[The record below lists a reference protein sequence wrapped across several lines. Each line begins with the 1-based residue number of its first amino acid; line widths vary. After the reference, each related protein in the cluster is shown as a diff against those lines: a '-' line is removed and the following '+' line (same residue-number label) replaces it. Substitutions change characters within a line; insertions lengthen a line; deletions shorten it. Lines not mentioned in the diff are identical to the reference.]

1 VGAKLAALI
10 GIVGCGAMAV
20 GSGGAFASEAGAA
33 PMKAK
38 PVSVARIVVDLVD
51 SSRPTAANG
60 TYPGA
65 PTRTLK
71 TTVSY
76 PTRGGRALRGPLPLV
91 VFATGY
97 QGTATNYAPLYDHWV
112 KAGYVVAA
120 PNFPL
125 SGENAPGGSSAADV
139 KNQPADVRFVLDQV
153 LKLDK
158 KRGSKLH
165 GLIDAK
171 RIGLA
176 GKSLGAITVLEVGYN
191 PAERDPRFKAVISL
205 TGAVGNG
212 QHFTGITT
220 PLLLVHGDADTSISI
235 DSSRSAYAAANSP
248 KFFVTI
254 IGSTHGSAFG
264 GASDPPSRAVERTTL
279 DFLDA
284 FVKGK
289 NAGLTRLQTDGNVSG
304 VATLQAAP

>member
-1 VGAKLAALI
+1 
-10 GIVGCGAMAV
+10 
-20 GSGGAFASEAGAA
+20 
-33 PMKAK
+33 
-38 PVSVARIVVDLVD
+38 VARTVLTLVD
-51 SSRPTAANG
+51 TTRPTAVNG

-76 PTRGGRALRGPLPLV
+76 PTRRGKALPGPLPLV

-97 QGTATNYAPLYDHWV
+97 QGTGTNYAPLYDHWV

-120 PNFPL
+120 PEFPL
-125 SGENAPGGSSAADV
+125 SGENAPGGSTPADV

-158 KRGSKLH
+158 KKGSELH
-165 GLIDAK
+165 GLIDPQ

-191 PAERDPRFKAVISL
+191 PVERDPRFKAVISL

-212 QHFTGITT
+212 PHFTGITT
-220 PLLLVHGDADTSISI
+220 PLLLVHGDADTTISI
-235 DSSRSAYAAANSP
+235 DSSRSAYAAAGSP

-254 IGSTHGSAFG
+254 IGSTHVSAFG
-264 GASDPPSRAVERTTL
+264 GASDPPSLAVERTTL

-289 NAGLTRLQTDGNVSG
+289 QAGVARLHTDGTVSG

>member
-1 VGAKLAALI
+1 MAA
-10 GIVGCGAMAV
+10 
-20 GSGGAFASEAGAA
+20 GSGGAAFASDGGSA
-33 PMKAK
+33 PVKAK
-38 PVSVARIVVDLVD
+38 PIAVARTVLTLVD
-51 SSRPTAANG
+51 TTRPTAVNG

-76 PTRGGRALRGPLPLV
+76 PVRGARALRGPLPLV
-91 VFATGY
+91 VFVTGY
-97 QGTATNYAPLYDHWV
+97 QGTGTNYAPLYDHWV

-120 PNFPL
+120 PEFPL
-125 SGENAPGGSSAADV
+125 SGEHAPGGSTPADV

-153 LKLDK
+153 LKLANLK
-158 KRGSKLH
+158 GSKLH

-191 PAERDPRFKAVISL
+191 PVERDPRFKAVISL

-212 QHFTGITT
+212 SHFSGITT
-220 PLLLVHGDADTSISI
+220 PLLLVHGSADTTISI
-235 DSSRSAYAAANSP
+235 DSSRSAYAAASSP

-254 IGSTHGSAFG
+254 VGSTHGSAFG
-264 GASDPPSRAVERTTL
+264 GASDPPSLAVERTTL

-284 FVKGK
+284 FVKHK
-289 NAGLTRLQTDGNVSG
+289 KAGAARLQTDGNVSG

>member
-1 VGAKLAALI
+1 VLTGA
-10 GIVGCGAMAV
+10 VGCAVIAAGTGGA
-20 GSGGAFASEAGAA
+20 AFASFRSGA
-33 PMKAK
+33 PVKAK
-38 PVSVARIVVDLVD
+38 PIAVARTVLTLVD
-51 SSRPTAANG
+51 TTRPTDANG

-76 PTRGGRALRGPLPLV
+76 PTQGGKTLRGPLPLV
-91 VFATGY
+91 VFATGF
-97 QGTATNYAPLYDHWV
+97 QGTSTNYAPLYDHWV
-112 KAGYVVAA
+112 KGGYVVAA
-120 PNFPL
+120 PEFPL
-125 SGENAPGGSSAADV
+125 SGGHAPGGSSAGDV
-139 KNQPADVRFVLDQV
+139 KNQPADVRFVLDKV
-153 LKLDK
+153 LELDK
-158 KRGSKLH
+158 KKGSKLH
-165 GLIDAK
+165 GLIDTK

-191 PAERDPRFKAVISL
+191 PAERDARFKAVISL
-205 TGAVGNG
+205 TGAVGG
-212 QHFTGITT
+212 GSHFTGITT
-220 PLLLVHGDADTSISI
+220 PLLLVHGDADTTIPI
-235 DSSRSAYAAANSP
+235 GSSRSAYAAASSP

-264 GASDPPSRAVERTTL
+264 GASDPPSLAVERTTL

-289 NAGLTRLQTDGNVSG
+289 QAGVNRLQADGSLPG